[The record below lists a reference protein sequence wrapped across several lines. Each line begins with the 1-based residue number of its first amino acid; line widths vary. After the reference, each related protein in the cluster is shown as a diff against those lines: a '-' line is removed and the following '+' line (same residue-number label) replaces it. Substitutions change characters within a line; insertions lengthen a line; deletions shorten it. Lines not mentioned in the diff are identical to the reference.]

1 MRAWALPRACRSGAR
16 PRPAPGSAIAAAC
29 ESGLPEC
36 ATVHGGAGGGTGS
49 ARHRHSM
56 NLIERLES
64 RRERSE
70 EERLVL
76 DSVARLADEVIAPRA
91 AHHDRTAEFP
101 ADNVAAINELG
112 LNAIFVPDS
121 FEGALLPFDTYLEC
135 VKLLTRA
142 CSSTGIIYATTFHAM
157 KPLID
162 FGTPEQKSRLLP
174 RIARGGL
181 GSLAITEPTA
191 GSDATAMRTR
201 FVPTA
206 TGDEI
211 AITGEKTFISNG
223 DVAELFLVFGK
234 WSQIDDP
241 RGAIT
246 ALVVERGA
254 PGLSAAGRE
263 DKMGMRASSTVTLRF
278 EECRVPRANLLG
290 GPGDGLRILLASL
303 NKSRPSIA
311 AHALGIAR
319 AAFDDMVGWMNERRQ
334 SGRAVIDFQG
344 NQFLL
349 ADLVSELALCEAW
362 LDYVAGLV
370 EADSGASDYAIE
382 ASIAKLR
389 ASDLAMRMTTEA
401 VQMHGGYGYIK
412 DYRVERLMR
421 DAKITQIWE
430 GTNQVH
436 RQLIGRHFRAR

>member
-1 MRAWALPRACRSGAR
+1 
-16 PRPAPGSAIAAAC
+16 
-29 ESGLPEC
+29 
-36 ATVHGGAGGGTGS
+36 
-49 ARHRHSM
+49 M
-56 NLIERLES
+56 NLIERLEN

-76 DSVARLADEVIAPRA
+76 DQVARLADEVIAPRA

-101 ADNVAAINELG
+101 ADNLEAIHALG
-112 LNAIFVPDS
+112 LNAIFVPDAY
-121 FEGALLPFDTYLEC
+121 EGALLPFDTYLEC

-142 CSSTGIIYATTFHAM
+142 CASTGIIYATTFHGM

-162 FGTPEQKSRLLP
+162 FGTEEQKSRLLP

-181 GSLAITEPTA
+181 GSLVITEPTA

-201 FVPTA
+201 FVPD
-206 TGDEI
+206 GDDI
-211 AITGEKTFISNG
+211 AITGEKTFISSG
-223 DVAELFLVFGK
+223 DVSELLLVFGK
-234 WSQIDDP
+234 WSEIDDP
-241 RGAIT
+241 RASIT

-254 PGLSAAGRE
+254 PGLTVAGRE

-278 EECRVPRANLLG
+278 EACRVARANLLG
-290 GPGDGLRILLASL
+290 GPGDGLRILLSSL

-334 SGRAVIDFQG
+334 SGRAIIDFQG

-349 ADLVSELALCEAW
+349 ADLASELALTEAW

-370 EADSGASDYAIE
+370 EHDSGAGDYAVE

-412 DYRVERLMR
+412 GYRVERLMR

>member
-1 MRAWALPRACRSGAR
+1 
-16 PRPAPGSAIAAAC
+16 
-29 ESGLPEC
+29 
-36 ATVHGGAGGGTGS
+36 
-49 ARHRHSM
+49 M
-56 NLIERLES
+56 NLIERLEN

-76 DSVARLADEVIAPRA
+76 GSVARLADEVIAPRA
-91 AHHDRTAEFP
+91 AHYDRTAEFP

-112 LNAIFVPDS
+112 LNAIFVPDA
-121 FEGALLPFDTYLEC
+121 FEGALLPFGTYLEC

-162 FGTPEQKSRLLP
+162 FGSPEHKARLLP

-181 GSLAITEPTA
+181 GSLVITEPTA

-201 FVPTA
+201 FVPD
-206 TGDEI
+206 GDEVVV
-211 AITGEKTFISNG
+211 TGEKTFISSG
-223 DVAELFLVFGK
+223 DVSELLLVFGK
-234 WSQIDDP
+234 WSEIDDP

-254 PGLSAAGRE
+254 PGLAVAGRE

-278 EECRVPRANLLG
+278 EDCRVPRANLLG

-349 ADLVSELALCEAW
+349 ADLASELALCEAW

-370 EADSGASDYAIE
+370 ESDPGAGDYAIE

-389 ASDLAMRMTTEA
+389 ASDLAMRMATEA